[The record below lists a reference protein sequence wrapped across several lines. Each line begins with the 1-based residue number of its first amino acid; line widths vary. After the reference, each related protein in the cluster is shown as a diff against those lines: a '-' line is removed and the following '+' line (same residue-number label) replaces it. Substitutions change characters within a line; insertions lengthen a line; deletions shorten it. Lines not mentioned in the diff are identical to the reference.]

1 MTSATLKLAKVVS
14 FIRRTSDVRFFQ
26 CLQIS
31 MKLLQ
36 YRINGQFDPFDIGTG
51 GRRLL
56 LKHRSATPR
65 RLCRSLTSDQN
76 FWGSFAYRLDRYSNN
91 RGIIWI
97 RFCIV

>member
-14 FIRRTSDVRFFQ
+14 FVRRTSDVRFFQ

-65 RLCRSLTSDQN
+65 RLCRS
-76 FWGSFAYRLDRYSNN
+76 RLHPIRTFGVLLSIDWIAIV
-91 RGIIWI
+91 IIAGL
-97 RFCIV
+97 FG